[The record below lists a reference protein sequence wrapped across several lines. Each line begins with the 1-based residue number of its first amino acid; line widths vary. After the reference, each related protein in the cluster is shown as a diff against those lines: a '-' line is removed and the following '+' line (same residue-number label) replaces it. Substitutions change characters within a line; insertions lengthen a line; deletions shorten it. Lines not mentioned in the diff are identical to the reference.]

1 MHCGCG
7 NKIQFQFYIFDHMIR
22 LGLRKRLFIGAG
34 FHSDQEFVF
43 DIIYV
48 SILISEPI
56 ITIHGGLERHIK
68 YGSQINLTCQVRY
81 YPEKLKYVIWYQDEK
96 VSI

>member
-1 MHCGCG
+1 
-7 NKIQFQFYIFDHMIR
+7 MIR
-22 LGLRKRLFIGAG
+22 LGFRKRLFISGVSHW
-34 FHSDQEFVF
+34 FHSYLEFVF
-43 DIIYV
+43 DIIHV

>member
-1 MHCGCG
+1 
-7 NKIQFQFYIFDHMIR
+7 MISF
-22 LGLRKRLFIGAG
+22 GFRKRLRSA
-34 FHSDQEFVF
+34 HQEFVF

-48 SILISEPI
+48 SFLISEPI

-96 VSI
+96 VSILN